1 MKVSEAMTNDVRIA
15 NPDDTIREAAQTL
28 AELDAGALP
37 VGEDDKL
44 VGMITDRDIA
54 IRAIAE
60 GKGPDT
66 KVRDVMTPDVKY
78 CFDDQEIDEVQKNM
92 GENRVRRMAVI
103 NHDKRLVG
111 ILSFADIVLSGAK
124 VDQALTGASQP
135 GGAHSTAA

>member
-66 KVRDVMTPDVKY
+66 KVRDVMTPDVTY
-78 CFDDQEIDEVQKNM
+78 CFDAPAIDEAQTHI
-92 GENRVRRMAVI
+92 GENRPRRMAVI
-103 NHDKRLVG
+103 NHDTRLVG
-111 ILSFADIVLSGAK
+111 TLLFADIVLS
-124 VDQALTGASQP
+124 TSQLYP
-135 GGAHSTAA
+135 AVP

>member
-28 AELDAGALP
+28 AELDAGFLP

-78 CFDDQEIDEVQKNM
+78 ASTI
-92 GENRVRRMAVI
+92 RR
-103 NHDKRLVG
+103 
-111 ILSFADIVLSGAK
+111 
-124 VDQALTGASQP
+124 
-135 GGAHSTAA
+135 STRCRRTWARIACAAWP

>member
-1 MKVSEAMTNDVRIA
+1 MKVSEAMTQDVQVC
-15 NPDDTIREAAQTL
+15 NPDDTIRDAARTL
-28 AELDAGALP
+28 AEIDAGAIP
-37 VGEDDKL
+37 VGENDKL

-66 KVRDVMTPDVKY
+66 KIREVMTPEIRY

-92 GENRVRRMAVI
+92 SDNRLRRVVVI

-111 ILSFADIVLSGAK
+111 MLSLADIVRADGSA
-124 VDQALTGASQP
+124 DRALYGASQP
-135 GGAHSTAA
+135 GGAHSQSA

>member
-1 MKVSEAMTNDVRIA
+1 MKVSEAMTQDVQVC
-15 NPDDTIREAAQTL
+15 NPDDTIRDAARTL
-28 AELDAGALP
+28 AQIDAGAIP
-37 VGEDDKL
+37 VGENDKL

-66 KVRDVMTPDVKY
+66 KIREVMTPEIRY

-92 GENRVRRMAVI
+92 SDNRLRRVVVI

-111 ILSFADIVLSGAK
+111 MLSLADIVRADGSA
-124 VDQALTGASQP
+124 DMALRGASQP
-135 GGAHSTAA
+135 GGAHSQSA